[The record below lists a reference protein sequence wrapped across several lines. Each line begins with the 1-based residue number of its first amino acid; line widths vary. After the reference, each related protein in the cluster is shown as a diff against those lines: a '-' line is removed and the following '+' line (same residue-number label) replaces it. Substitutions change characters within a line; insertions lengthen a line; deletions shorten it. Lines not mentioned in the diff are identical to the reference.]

1 MHQKRTIVTVT
12 NHSGGDEPERPASRS
27 GLSGE
32 LGSALLEFAR
42 RLANF
47 GLGEMDGPI
56 LDEFVERRREPR
68 LSR

>member
-1 MHQKRTIVTVT
+1 MHSKRTALSAT
-12 NHSGGDEPERPASRS
+12 NHSGEEPEGQVGRV
-27 GLSGE
+27 GLPGE

-47 GLGEMDGPI
+47 GLGEMDPPI
-56 LDEFVERRREPR
+56 LDEFVERRRQPR

>member
-1 MHQKRTIVTVT
+1 MHQKRTILTMAS
-12 NHSGGDEPERPASRS
+12 HSGSDEPEHPAGRP
-27 GLSGE
+27 GLPGE

-56 LDEFVERRREPR
+56 LDEFVERRRQPR

>member
-1 MHQKRTIVTVT
+1 MHSKRTTLPI
-12 NHSGGDEPERPASRS
+12 NPPSADEADPRP

-32 LGSALLEFAR
+32 LGSALMEFAR

-56 LDEFVERRREPR
+56 LDEFVERRRQPR
-68 LSR
+68 LLR

>member
-1 MHQKRTIVTVT
+1 MHSKRTLLTVT
-12 NHSGGDEPERPASRS
+12 NRSGDEAEIQPGRP

-47 GLGEMDGPI
+47 GLGELDAPI
-56 LDEFVERRREPR
+56 LDEFVERRRQPR

>member
-1 MHQKRTIVTVT
+1 MHSKRTLLAVT
-12 NHSGGDEPERPASRS
+12 SRSGDEADSQAART

-47 GLGEMDGPI
+47 GLGEMDPPI
-56 LDEFVERRREPR
+56 LDEFVERRRQPR
-68 LSR
+68 LSP

>member
-1 MHQKRTIVTVT
+1 MHPKRTILTTT
-12 NHSGGDEPERPASRS
+12 NHPGEEEPGHPAGWP
-27 GLSGE
+27 GLPGE

-47 GLGEMDGPI
+47 GLGEMDPPI
-56 LDEFVERRREPR
+56 LDEFVERRRRPR

>member
-1 MHQKRTIVTVT
+1 MHSKRTLLAVTSR
-12 NHSGGDEPERPASRS
+12 SGEEPESQAART

-47 GLGEMDGPI
+47 GLGEMDPPI
-56 LDEFVERRREPR
+56 LDEFVERRRQAR

>member
-1 MHQKRTIVTVT
+1 MHLKPTT
-12 NHSGGDEPERPASRS
+12 NPTASHSGGDEPDRPAGRS
-27 GLSGE
+27 GLPGE

-56 LDEFVERRREPR
+56 LDEFVERRRQPR

>member
-1 MHQKRTIVTVT
+1 MHSKRTLLSVSS
-12 NHSGGDEPERPASRS
+12 HSGEEPESQAGRA
-27 GLSGE
+27 GLPGE

-47 GLGEMDGPI
+47 GLGEMDAPI

-68 LSR
+68 LSP

>member
-1 MHQKRTIVTVT
+1 MHSKRTTPPISTP
-12 NHSGGDEPERPASRS
+12 SGDEADRQAARP

-32 LGSALLEFAR
+32 LGSALMEFAR

-56 LDEFVERRREPR
+56 LDEFVERRRQPR
-68 LSR
+68 LLR

>member
-1 MHQKRTIVTVT
+1 MQPKHTMPTTT
-12 NHSGGDEPERPASRS
+12 NQAGLDEPGHPAGRP
-27 GLSGE
+27 GLPGE

-56 LDEFVERRREPR
+56 LDEFVERRRQPR

>member
-1 MHQKRTIVTVT
+1 MHSKRTPLAVTGR
-12 NHSGGDEPERPASRS
+12 SGDEPESQGART

-47 GLGEMDGPI
+47 GLGEMDPPI
-56 LDEFVERRREPR
+56 LDEFVERRRQPR
-68 LSR
+68 LSP

>member
-1 MHQKRTIVTVT
+1 MHSKRTILSVTS
-12 NHSGGDEPERPASRS
+12 HQGEELESPAGRI

-47 GLGEMDGPI
+47 GLGEMDAPI
-56 LDEFVERRREPR
+56 LDEFVERRRQPR

>member
-1 MHQKRTIVTVT
+1 MHSKRTTLPINTP
-12 NHSGGDEPERPASRS
+12 SSGDEGDRQAGRP

-32 LGSALLEFAR
+32 LGSALMDFAR

-56 LDEFVERRREPR
+56 LDEFVERRRQPR
-68 LSR
+68 LLR